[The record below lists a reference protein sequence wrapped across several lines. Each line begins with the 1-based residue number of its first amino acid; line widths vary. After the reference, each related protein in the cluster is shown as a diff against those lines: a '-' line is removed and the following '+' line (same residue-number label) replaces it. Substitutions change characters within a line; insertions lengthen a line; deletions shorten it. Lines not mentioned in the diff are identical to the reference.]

1 MKIVA
6 VILSLL
12 TVPLFGQ
19 SYTTSVSALFRWDHM
34 DITAT
39 TTLNLAS
46 AGLSLPTGRSQGEE
60 ILDME
65 FPRLIKPLLL
75 DLPVDSAS
83 RIGDLIDRHDL
94 SMVDFDRLIE
104 GAERGSSFLSA
115 DTLSISAVYTIR
127 LFSIF
132 PDLILHRTAQR
143 AWEPLVKVP
152 STSYTGL
159 IIIADGQLP
168 IHGKRERSYILPCF
182 FPKIWDSDMNLIY
195 EKNMVSPEVA
205 KKSGIVHYV
214 SKKTVLDFLGFSQ
227 NQDITT
233 LVGDKPL
240 RIFAQAVFG
249 RRPTDPIINKNDAL
263 LLLSSEE
270 NRKIL
275 EQGRVIIVPSD
286 SILSLTF

>member
-1 MKIVA
+1 
-6 VILSLL
+6 
-12 TVPLFGQ
+12 
-19 SYTTSVSALFRWDHM
+19 M
-34 DITAT
+34 DITAS

-46 AGLSLPTGRSQGEE
+46 EGLSLPTGRSQGEE
-60 ILDME
+60 ILDIE

-83 RIGDLIDRHDL
+83 RLGDLVDRHEL
-94 SMVDFDRLIE
+94 SMVDIDNLV
-104 GAERGSSFLSA
+104 GSAKRGSSFLSS
-115 DTLSISAVYTIR
+115 DTLSISAVYTVQLYN
-127 LFSIF
+127 LF
-132 PDLILHRTAQR
+132 PALILHRTAQR
-143 AWEPLVKVP
+143 AWNPLVKVP

-195 EKNMVSPEVA
+195 EKNMVIPEIA

-227 NQDITT
+227 SQDITA
-233 LVGDKPL
+233 LVGDNPL

-249 RRPTDPIINKNDAL
+249 IRPTDPIINKNDAL

-286 SILSLTF
+286 SILTLTF